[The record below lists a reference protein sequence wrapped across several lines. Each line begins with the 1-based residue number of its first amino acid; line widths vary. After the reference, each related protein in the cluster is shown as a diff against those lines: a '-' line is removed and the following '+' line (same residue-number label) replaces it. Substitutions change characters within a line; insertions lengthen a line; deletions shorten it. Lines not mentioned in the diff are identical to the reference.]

1 MFCSDTEPL
10 REWEYLPPVGSR
22 PFKGFCGL
30 KNAGATCYMN
40 SVLQQLF
47 MVPMIRLGILNAP
60 GACNDPIEDFSND
73 SEVSQYTRILLYF
86 SQDNNIS
93 IGSNRAP
100 AIYTAWTTTAASTIV
115 IVTILAF

>member
-1 MFCSDTEPL
+1 MKLIVNNLLEMFCSDTEPL

-22 PFKGFCGL
+22 PYKGFCGL

-47 MVPMIRLGILNAP
+47 MVPMIRYGILLAP

-73 SEVSQYTRILLYF
+73 SEVGVGMCSECGV
-86 SQDNNIS
+86 
-93 IGSNRAP
+93 IGD
-100 AIYTAWTTTAASTIV
+100 
-115 IVTILAF
+115 